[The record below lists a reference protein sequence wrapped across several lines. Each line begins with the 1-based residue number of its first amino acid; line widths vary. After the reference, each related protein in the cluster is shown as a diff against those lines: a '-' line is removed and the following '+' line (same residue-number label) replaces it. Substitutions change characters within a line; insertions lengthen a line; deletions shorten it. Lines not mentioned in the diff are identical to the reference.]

1 MVLARCKGQCPV
13 GTAPLDGAPAGS
25 EGRGTGP
32 DAERL
37 EIRYTR
43 MDGDWLEIAEIEL
56 SALWGNASTGGCL
69 TSPP

>member
-1 MVLARCKGQCPV
+1 MLARCKGQCPV

-43 MDGDWLEIAEIEL
+43 MDGDWLEIA
-56 SALWGNASTGGCL
+56 
-69 TSPP
+69 